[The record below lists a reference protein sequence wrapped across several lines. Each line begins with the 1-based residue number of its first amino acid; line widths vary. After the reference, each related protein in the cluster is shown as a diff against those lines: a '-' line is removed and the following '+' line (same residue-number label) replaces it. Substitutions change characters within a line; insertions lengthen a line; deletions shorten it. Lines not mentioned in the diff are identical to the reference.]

1 MAIGVEY
8 LEGRRLNSITFVE
21 DYVQFTFDGPWLT
34 LYHWPKV
41 SSDTDSYKLGV
52 PGYRDALCEQIG
64 KIVKATSVVTNEA
77 LKLEFVDGIIF
88 ESSLRDED
96 CVGPEAGL
104 FSTGGSDDPLMV
116 F

>member
-1 MAIGVEY
+1 MGVEY

-34 LYHWPKV
+34 LYHWPKI
-41 SSDTDSYKLGV
+41 SSVTDSYQLGV
-52 PGYRDALCEQIG
+52 PGYRDALCGQIG
-64 KIVKATSVVTNEA
+64 KIVKTTSVTGEV
-77 LKLEFVDGIIF
+77 LKLEFTDGIAF

-96 CVGPEAGL
+96 YVGPEAGL
-104 FSTGGSDDPLMV
+104 FSTGLPNDSLMV